1 MEQATRADREF
12 ARRSSLPLFGVPL
25 GLKDIYGTRDLP
37 TACGFSPWA
46 ERVTEHEAAAVE
58 RARAAGAIILGKTVT
73 TQFAFADPPKTR
85 NPWDPERTPGGSSS
99 GSAAAVAARM
109 APLALGSQ
117 TAGSILR
124 PAAYCGVLGLKPT
137 YGLISRFG
145 IFPLAWSLDHP
156 GPIARS
162 VEDLARALTVLAGP
176 DPRDP
181 ATAGAGLGDYLAATR
196 DVGSA
201 PTLGVIEDFVDAAE
215 GPVREVTLAA
225 LDALAK
231 AGARVRTV
239 RLATGL
245 ETVAAAQQTIMQVE
259 AAEVHHTLHRE
270 RPDDYASRMR
280 ALVEIGQLV
289 PAGLYL
295 RAQRLRRRFRQ
306 EAVALLADVDA
317 LAMPTVS
324 NLAPSRD
331 TTGDRTFQAPW
342 SLIGLPALTLPSGLA
357 RRLPVG
363 LQLVAGAWQE
373 ARLLRIARWIEERL
387 SPLAAP
393 V

>member
-1 MEQATRADREF
+1 
-12 ARRSSLPLFGVPL
+12 
-25 GLKDIYGTRDLP
+25 
-37 TACGFSPWA
+37 
-46 ERVTEHEAAAVE
+46 
-58 RARAAGAIILGKTVT
+58 
-73 TQFAFADPPKTR
+73 
-85 NPWDPERTPGGSSS
+85 
-99 GSAAAVAARM
+99 
-109 APLALGSQ
+109 
-117 TAGSILR
+117 
-124 PAAYCGVLGLKPT
+124 
-137 YGLISRFG
+137 
-145 IFPLAWSLDHP
+145 
-156 GPIARS
+156 
-162 VEDLARALTVLAGP
+162 
-176 DPRDP
+176 
-181 ATAGAGLGDYLAATR
+181 
-196 DVGSA
+196 
-201 PTLGVIEDFVDAAE
+201 
-215 GPVREVTLAA
+215 VTLAA